1 MTSLRLESRFR
12 NRTSEDKMKR
22 VYYLVEVPVPASTKV
37 GIECFHKKSNFS
49 FCAAYFHRRFLGVEE
64 REMF

>member
-1 MTSLRLESRFR
+1 
-12 NRTSEDKMKR
+12 MKR

-37 GIECFHKKSNFS
+37 GTECFHKSNFS
-49 FCAAYFHRRFLGVEE
+49 FCAAYFHRSFLGVEE